1 MVRQYFQGIIA
12 SEPGYR
18 IIGMAGDL
26 AGADALLDQSPDLFL
41 LDIGLPDGLGYDLVP
56 GIKARTRAK
65 ALIIST
71 FGDRDTVVK
80 AIMAGADGYL
90 LKDSSPQVIL
100 DGIAATLDGGAPVS
114 PAAAIYLLGF
124 LRTEPNP
131 RCRFIPRADCHCAR
145 PSCSRP
151 LPAAKATSR
160 PRGHW
165 AFRHTRSARTSSR
178 FIESSRSTRAARPF
192 ARPSGRARADPT
204 AAPAYPNAKG
214 PPGWRAL
221 CELLSWLREQDLNL
235 RPSGYEPD
243 ELPGCSIPRHQEG
256 CFDAAR
262 SDLFCRIACGRSGGG
277 LLHPAPPSCAPVWG
291 RWP

>member
-1 MVRQYFQGIIA
+1 MTDPQSPLKHIAIVEDDPMVRQYFQGIIA

-56 GIKARTRAK
+56 SIKARTRAK

-100 DGIAATLDGGAPVS
+100 DGMAATLDGGAPVS

-124 LRTEPNP
+124 LRTEAEPAVQVHP
-131 RCRFIPRADCHCAR
+131 E
-145 PSCSRP
+145 SR
-151 LPAAKATSR
+151 LSLRETELLQA
-160 PRGHW
+160 
-165 AFRHTRSARTSSR
+165 
-178 FIESSRSTRAARPF
+178 F
-192 ARPSGRARADPT
+192 ARGES
-204 AAPAYPNAKG
+204 YK
-214 PPGWRAL
+214 
-221 CELLSWLREQDLNL
+221 Q
-235 RPSGYEPD
+235 
-243 ELPGCSIPRHQEG
+243 
-256 CFDAAR
+256 AAR
-262 SDLFCRIACGRSGGG
+262 SLGISPHTVGTHVKSIYRKLEVNSRSEAIREAFRSRQG
-277 LLHPAPPSCAPVWG
+277 
-291 RWP
+291 